1 MARNQRTIQLCV
13 DNHNILLNLGDESD
27 GTTVGDIITDLHS
40 GDPDDTDY
48 NHMIDG
54 LESLVLAHAC
64 AGVDIQSEQYLMGI
78 ADAIYAISNN
88 S

>member
-1 MARNQRTIQLCV
+1 MARNQRSIQLYV

-27 GTTVGDIITDLHS
+27 GTTTGDIITDLHS
-40 GDPDDTDY
+40 SDPDDTDY

-54 LESLVLAHAC
+54 LESLILAHAC
-64 AGVDIQSEQYLMGI
+64 AGVDVQSEQYLMGI
-78 ADAIYAISNN
+78 SDAIYATSNN